1 MKILNEIPD
10 FETLKKSVV
19 TIGSFD
25 GVHLGH
31 RELLNKLQNEG
42 MSLNQK
48 TVVVSFFPNPKEIL
62 DKDNFKGHLTLEK
75 EKISLIKKF
84 KIDVL
89 CLLRFDSKLKSVSAD
104 AFLRQVLKAF
114 NPSLFIVGYNHCFG
128 YKREGDLNFLKRNQ
142 KKYSFKVREILEQ
155 KDLKERKIS
164 SSAIRELISSGE
176 IERAN
181 NILGYPYSVTGSVI
195 KGDGLGRKIGFP
207 TANLDVGNKSKLL
220 PLNGVYLVKVLVKEK
235 IFLGMCNVGFRPTVS
250 LKRKLYIEINLFDFD
265 GNLYGSRI
273 KVHFLIFLR
282 KERKFKDIKTLKRQL
297 RLDKNK
303 CLEYS
308 INNV

>member
-1 MKILNEIPD
+1 M
-10 FETLKKSVV
+10 
-19 TIGSFD
+19 
-25 GVHLGH
+25 
-31 RELLNKLQNEG
+31 
-42 MSLNQK
+42 
-48 TVVVSFFPNPKEIL
+48 
-62 DKDNFKGHLTLEK
+62 
-75 EKISLIKKF
+75 
-84 KIDVL
+84 
-89 CLLRFDSKLKSVSAD
+89 
-104 AFLRQVLKAF
+104 
-114 NPSLFIVGYNHCFG
+114 
-128 YKREGDLNFLKRNQ
+128 
-142 KKYSFKVREILEQ
+142 
-155 KDLKERKIS
+155 KERKIS
-164 SSAIRELISSGE
+164 SSAIRDLISSGE

-195 KGDGLGRKIGFP
+195 EGDGLGRKIGFP

-220 PLNGVYLVKVLVKEK
+220 PLNGVYLVKVLGEEK
-235 IFLGMCNVGFRPTVS
+235 IFLGMCNIGFRPTVS

-273 KVHFLIFLR
+273 MVHFLLFLR